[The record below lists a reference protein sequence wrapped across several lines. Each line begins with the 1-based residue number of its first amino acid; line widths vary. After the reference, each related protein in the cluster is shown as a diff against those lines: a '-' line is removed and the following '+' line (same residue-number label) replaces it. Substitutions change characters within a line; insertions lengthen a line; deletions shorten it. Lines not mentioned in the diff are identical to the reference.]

1 MAVELQNLC
10 SKILSQYDVKMHT
23 KGYFR
28 KMIVWIHMVEDV
40 DFVPL
45 LHGDELVFNSGLNY
59 TSDEWLRGYIEA
71 INEKQ
76 AGGLIIALRDGH
88 NIPQEIIDYCNQIRF
103 PLFSATWKTPYI
115 DIMRLF
121 SLKLLE
127 NEQRDTNLGAAL
139 KNAIFSPDN
148 EELYLSHFER
158 NGFFQDMKYYVII
171 LSCNAYNTEEG
182 NEELKQI
189 EKSLRY
195 SMKRGIFYE
204 ESGRLIILAAEY
216 PMEKI
221 FKEFQKICEKDS
233 NIYVGIGTEAGCI
246 KDIHKSYR
254 NAYTAY
260 QLTKTTIQKNIL
272 SYEELGVYKILSDV
286 KETGIYPEYIQE
298 ILGKLIEYDENN
310 STDYVR
316 ILEAYFDNEC
326 SIVHTA
332 QALFCHK
339 NTLAYKINKIKEIL
353 GYDILLNENRMKIML
368 SFYIM
373 RLGTGYF

>member
-260 QLTKTTIQKNIL
+260 QLTKTTIKKNIL

>member
-353 GYDILLNENRMKIML
+353 GYDILSNENRMKIML